1 MAGRRPIFVG
11 GLDYKVLRASC
22 DQKEEEKKESGSFFQ
37 TLFRRKSLKN
47 VDRFHF
53 IPMEGPNG
61 KGHAEMAICS
71 IEPDGITPT
80 SDDISLETSIP
91 LDTSQPLDTSIP
103 LGTSQPLDTS
113 TPLSPTSPTFNVH
126 ASSENLI
133 GSGKCT
139 FIIISN
145 GNFFVCMNNGHSH
158 SITIIIGLYNGGPS
172 LCLDIYTASL

>member
-22 DQKEEEKKESGSFFQ
+22 DEKEEEKKESGSLFQ

-71 IEPDGITPT
+71 IDSQRVT
-80 SDDISLETSIP
+80 SDDVPTSTPLEPSQPLESSQPLEPSTP
-91 LDTSQPLDTSIP
+91 LDTSQPLEP
-103 LGTSQPLDTS
+103 S
-113 TPLSPTSPTFNVH
+113 TPLSPTSPIFSVH
-126 ASSENLI
+126 TSNENLI
-133 GSGKCT
+133 GSGECL
-139 FIIISN
+139 SN
-145 GNFFVCMNNGHSH
+145 V
-158 SITIIIGLYNGGPS
+158 LYLYMHVILVN
-172 LCLDIYTASL
+172 